1 MARSFASVSGAGL
14 VGNQPQRSGQDG
26 AALGVQ
32 RLGGILRLPL
42 AVRVTLI
49 ALGIVGIL
57 QAFSGF

>member
-1 MARSFASVSGAGL
+1 LRGIGGALMLAAGL
-14 VGNQPQRSGQDG
+14 
-26 AALGVQ
+26 
-32 RLGGILRLPL
+32 GILRLPL